1 MNRLGKKSGPPPK
14 SGPTPQGLNISYN
27 TVRTVKQSGEKKMA
41 DIDKAL
47 PNVEQEINIPS
58 DVEIAD
64 AEEAEQQELEEQGNP
79 VEITENEDGSVD
91 INYDPA
97 IASVANTENHYANL
111 ADHLPDDILG
121 RLSSNLFQNYQ
132 DYKNSRKEW
141 ENSYKTGLDL
151 LGFKYE
157 NRTEP
162 FSGASG
168 ATHPVLAEAV
178 TQFQALAYK
187 ELLPADGPVRTQIIG
202 IPTPEKTQQSNRVK
216 DFMNFQLMDQ
226 MKEYEPEFDQML
238 FYLPLA
244 GSAFKKVYYDE
255 VLQRAVSKFVPA
267 DDLIVPYTATS
278 LDDAEAIIHRI
289 KISENEL
296 RKQQVAGFYRDIDLK
311 PGQLNEDELQ
321 QKENELEGR
330 TRSKEEDVFNLL
342 ECHVNLDLE
351 GFEDINPEDD
361 EPTGIKLPYIVTIEE
376 NSREILSIKR
386 NYEVEDPQKSKVQYF
401 VHFKFLPGLG
411 FYGFGL
417 IHMIGGLSRT
427 ATSALRQL
435 LDAGTLSNLP
445 AGFKQR
451 GIRIRDD
458 AQAIQP
464 GEFRDVDAPGGNIRD
479 SFMMLPFKE
488 PSATLLQ
495 LMGVV
500 VNAGQRFA
508 SIADLQVGDGNQQAA
523 VGTTVALLERGSRTM
538 SAIHKRIYA
547 ALKNEFKLLA
557 RVFKLYLPAE
567 YPYDVVGGQRM
578 IKQQDFDDR
587 VDILPVADPNIFSQT
602 QRISLAQTELQ
613 LATSNPGIHNQYAVY
628 RNMYEALGVK
638 DIDKI
643 LIRPQPPQPKDPA
656 LEHIDA
662 LAGKPFQAFPG
673 QDHRAHMTAHLNFM
687 ATNIA
692 RNNPVVMASLE
703 KNIFEH
709 ISLMAQEQVE
719 VEFRNELQ
727 QLQQMQMAMQQNPQM
742 AQQMQMQVRML
753 TEKIESR
760 KAVLIAEM
768 MEEFMKEEKEITSQF
783 DNDPIA
789 KLRAREL
796 DLRAQENYRKEQ
808 EAKERINLDKM
819 KSMMNQMNQEE
830 KLEQNEDLAHL
841 RADTSLT
848 KTVLQ
853 HELKNKDKI

>member
-1 MNRLGKKSGPPPK
+1 
-14 SGPTPQGLNISYN
+14 
-27 TVRTVKQSGEKKMA
+27 MA
-41 DIDKAL
+41 EIDKAL
-47 PNVEQEINIPS
+47 PNEPRKTLEIPGDEELQDKLVEAAEEVAEMPS
-58 DVEIAD
+58 D
-64 AEEAEQQELEEQGNP
+64 

-91 INYDPA
+91 IDYDPNA
-97 IASVANTENHYANL
+97 VAPEGGDEHYANL
-111 ADHLPDDILG
+111 AEFLPDDVLG
-121 RLSSNLFQNYQ
+121 RMASQLYGNYQ
-132 DYKNSRKEW
+132 DYKSSRKDW
-141 ENSYKTGLDL
+141 EKSYREGLDL
-151 LGFKYE
+151 LGFKYD

-162 FSGASG
+162 FQGASG

-187 ELLPADGPVRTQIIG
+187 ELLPADGPVRTQILG
-202 IPTPEKTQQSNRVK
+202 IPTPDKEQQSQRVK
-216 DFMNFQLMDQ
+216 EFMNYQIMDQ

-244 GSAFKKVYYDE
+244 GSSFKKVYYDE
-255 VLQRAVSKFVPA
+255 VEGRAVSKFVPA

-296 RKQQVAGFYRDIDLK
+296 RKQQVAGFYRDIELK
-311 PGQLNEDELQ
+311 PGQVKEDELE

-330 TRSKEEDVFNLL
+330 TKSGRDDDVFTLL
-342 ECHVNLDLE
+342 EYHINLDIE
-351 GFEDINPEDD
+351 GFEDIGVDGT
-361 EPTGIKLPYIVTIEE
+361 PTGIKLPYIVTIEE

-386 NYEVEDPQKSKVQYF
+386 NYEIGDSKKNKINYF

-427 ATSALRQL
+427 ATAALRQL

-458 AQAIQP
+458 AQSIQP

-479 SFMMLPFKE
+479 AFMMLPFKE
-488 PSATLLQ
+488 PSQTLLN
-495 LMGVV
+495 LLGVV

-508 SIADLQVGDGNQQAA
+508 SIADLQIGDGNQGAA

-547 ALKNEFKLLA
+547 ALKNEFKLMA
-557 RVFKLYLPAE
+557 RVFKLYLPQE

-578 IKQQDFDDR
+578 IKQTDFDDR

-613 LATSNPGIHNQYAVY
+613 LAASNPAIHNQYEIY

-638 DIDKI
+638 NIDKI
-643 LIRPQPPQPKDPA
+643 LIRPQPPVPKDPA

-662 LAGKPFQAFPG
+662 LAGRPFQAFPG
-673 QDHRAHMTAHLNFM
+673 QDHRAHITAHLNFM
-687 ATNIA
+687 GTNIA
-692 RNNPVVMASLE
+692 KNNPVVTASLE

-709 ISLMAQEQVE
+709 ISLMAQEQSE
-719 VEFRNELQ
+719 IEFRDELA
-727 QLQQMQMAMQQNPQM
+727 QLQQMQQAAQMNPQM
-742 AQQMQMQVRML
+742 AQQMQIQIKML
-753 TEKIESR
+753 SEKIESR

-768 MEEFMKEEKEITSQF
+768 MEEFLQQEKKISGDF
-783 DNDPIA
+783 GNDPVA
-789 KLRAREL
+789 KLRSREL
-796 DLRAQENYRKEQ
+796 DLRAMENARKE
-808 EAKERINLDKM
+808 KEGEDRINLDRM
-819 KSMMNQMNQEE
+819 RNMMNQENQDE
-830 KLEQNEDLAHL
+830 KLKQNEELAKL
-841 RADTSLT
+841 RANTSIE
-848 KTVLQ
+848 KTILSKTLPKAEDMMGNVAIIRG
-853 HELKNKDKI
+853 KNEPN